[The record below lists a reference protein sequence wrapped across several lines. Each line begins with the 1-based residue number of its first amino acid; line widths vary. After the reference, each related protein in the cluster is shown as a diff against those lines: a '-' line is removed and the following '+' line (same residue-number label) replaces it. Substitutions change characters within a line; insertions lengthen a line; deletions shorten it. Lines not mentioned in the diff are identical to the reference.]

1 MLKTGESTSM
11 GGTGET
17 YTCRARHFHWWTVGF
32 VSVLVPVGLYMNYRG
47 NVLGI
52 FDGLTN
58 TLYSTHK
65 LLGFTLL
72 LIVVARLG
80 YRLLHGAPADEPT
93 LEPWQKVVSSL
104 NHWGMYVLLLIVPL
118 LGWFGVQL
126 YPALDVFGLFSLPAV
141 VGPNQEAAETVLAI
155 HKTLA
160 LLLVAFIALHVGA
173 ALYHY
178 FIRKDGVLNRMI
190 PILPRRD
197 GK

>member
-1 MLKTGESTSM
+1 MSAAR
-11 GGTGET
+11 ET
-17 YTCRARHFHWWTVGF
+17 YTCTARHFHWWTVA
-32 VSVLVPVGLYMNYRG
+32 VVAVLVPIGLTMNYRG

-72 LIVVARLG
+72 LIVIARLA
-80 YRLLHGAPADEPT
+80 YRLLVGAPADEPT

-104 NHWGMYVLLLIVPL
+104 NHWGMYLLLLVVPL

-126 YPALDVFGLFSLPAV
+126 YPALDVFGLFSLPAIV
-141 VGPNQEAAETVLAI
+141 APDQARAETVFAI
-155 HKTLA
+155 HKALA
-160 LLLVAFIALHVGA
+160 LVLVAFIALHVAA

-178 FIRKDGVLNRMI
+178 LIRRDGVLQRMV
-190 PILPRRD
+190 PWLPRR
-197 GK
+197 GQ